1 MSFPK
6 DIGIVDCMIGFPAA
20 DFSQYDFIRAQL
32 RDSESRDDFDF
43 PGHCPFHGDCM
54 EGLASGPAIIARWGA
69 KLSDLPPDHPAH
81 TYVAGYLAHLC
92 HTTFSTV
99 AVETIVLGGGVMQTP
114 GLLDAV
120 REKTFALGAEYLPG
134 RSRQQIVA
142 PKLGQDSGI
151 SGALQLAARAF
162 EGAYE

>member
-1 MSFPK
+1 M
-6 DIGIVDCMIGFPAA
+6 
-20 DFSQYDFIRAQL
+20 
-32 RDSESRDDFDF
+32 
-43 PGHCPFHGDCM
+43 
-54 EGLASGPAIIARWGA
+54 
-69 KLSDLPPDHPAH
+69 
-81 TYVAGYLAHLC
+81 
-92 HTTFSTV
+92 
-99 AVETIVLGGGVMQTP
+99 MQTP